1 MPLVEE
7 KPNGFPTKAF
17 GNDKRVSP
25 NAVCKFRV
33 IASEAKQSLIEKRL
47 LRRLAAPRND
57 TDNKNSHM
65 TYIIDLCRTKRIEV
79 VNIGL
84 CLLNDKSKFFS
95 LVVQRPIIQTYL
107 EKLHSTADFAQRY
120 VTKLITFV
128 LVHCN
133 INF

>member
-65 TYIIDLCRTKRIEV
+65 TLSPNFIPLCDYSCDEYT
-79 VNIGL
+79 
-84 CLLNDKSKFFS
+84 
-95 LVVQRPIIQTYL
+95 
-107 EKLHSTADFAQRY
+107 TAAGQSRSRSMGSSPR
-120 VTKLITFV
+120 KPR
-128 LVHCN
+128 
-133 INF
+133 